1 LNRAERLC
9 RKALATRSNL
19 FGALNLLGFI
29 AAKTGRLAEAAEWL
43 GRAVA
48 ANPIDVAAQ
57 SNRGLVLQELGRL
70 DEALVCYE
78 NALRQDP
85 SAAGTHSNRGYVLC
99 MLKRANEALESCDR
113 AIALNPNLAEAH
125 NNRGLA
131 LQALGRRTEALGS
144 FQRTISLSPNFAR
157 AHNNHG
163 AVLQQLSRLDEALAS
178 YRRAVEL
185 DANFAEAHNNR
196 GVLLRQLAREEEAVA
211 CFDRAIA
218 AIPDHA
224 DAHWNKSLALLAMGD
239 YAKGWELYEWRWK
252 QAKGKSIRR
261 DLPQPLWLG
270 DEPIAG
276 KTILLY
282 AEQGIGDAIQFCR
295 YAKPVADLGA
305 RVVLDAPVSL
315 LQLFATLDGVAQL
328 IKLGDPLPRFDYQCP
343 LMSLPLAFGTQLAT
357 IPAPPAY
364 LAADPAKSHWWAGKL
379 GEKRKLRIGLAWA
392 GGFRPDQPDTWDVNT
407 RRNID
412 LAKLAPLKDDRVE
425 LYSLQKGQP
434 AESDLARL
442 KVQRWNGPEIIDF
455 TSDLHDLSDTAALV
469 ANLDLVITVDTSI
482 AHLVG
487 ALGRPV
493 WILNRFDT
501 CWRWLRG
508 RADSPWYPTA
518 RIYTQERPGDWEGV
532 LVKVRADLARAIGG
546 APAAA

>member
-1 LNRAERLC
+1 MAACARGDLNRAERLC
-9 RKALATRSNL
+9 QKALAMRSDL

-29 AAKTGRLAEAAEWL
+29 AAQTGRMAEAAEWL

-57 SNRGLVLQELGRL
+57 NNRGLVLQELGRL
-70 DEALVCYE
+70 DEALACYDQ
-78 NALRQDP
+78 ALRHD
-85 SAAGTHSNRGYVLC
+85 SNAAGTHSNRGYVLY
-99 MLKRANEALESCDR
+99 MLKRTNEALDSCDR

-125 NNRGLA
+125 NNRGMA
-131 LQALGRRTEALGS
+131 LQELGRRTEALAS
-144 FQRTISLSPNFAR
+144 FQRAITLSPNFAR

-178 YRRAVEL
+178 FRRAVAL
-185 DANFAEAHNNR
+185 DANLAGAHNNC
-196 GVLLRQLAREEEAVA
+196 GDLLRQLAREEDAIA

-218 AIPDHA
+218 ANPGHA

-239 YAKGWELYEWRWK
+239 YARGWELYEWRWK

-261 DLPQPLWLG
+261 NLPQPLWLG
-270 DEPIAG
+270 DEPIFG
-276 KTILLY
+276 KTIFLY

-305 RVVLDAPVSL
+305 RVALEAPESL

-328 IKLGDPLPRFDYQCP
+328 IRLGDPLPRFDYQCP
-343 LMSLPLAFGTQLAT
+343 LMSLPLAFRTQLAT
-357 IPAPPAY
+357 IPAPHAY
-364 LAADPAKSHWWAGKL
+364 LAADPAKIDWWRAKL
-379 GEKRKLRIGLAWA
+379 GEKQKLRIGLAWA
-392 GGFRPDQPDTWDVNT
+392 GGFRPDQPETWDLNA

-412 LAKLAPLKDDRVE
+412 LSGLAPLKNDRVE
-425 LYSLQKGQP
+425 FYSLQKGQP
-434 AESDLARL
+434 AERDLARL
-442 KVQRWNGPEIIDF
+442 KAAQWNGPEIIDF
-455 TSDLHDLSDTAALV
+455 TSDLRDLSDTAALV
-469 ANLDLVITVDTSI
+469 ANLELVITVDTSI

-508 RADSPWYPTA
+508 RVDSPWYPTA

-532 LVKVRADLARAIGG
+532 LEKVRADLARM
-546 APAAA
+546 